1 MLDNISNI
9 ILMIKWKHVRIHI
22 TMINK
27 HFNAFF
33 MPTNYCSVVYSS
45 CNPVVLVK
53 SFKTAIYMLKTKV
66 GWALTAN

>member
-9 ILMIKWKHVRIHI
+9 ILMIKRKHVRVHI

-33 MPTNYCSVVYSS
+33 MSTNYCFVMSNA
-45 CNPVVLVK
+45 CNTVVLVK
-53 SFKTAIYMLKTKV
+53 SFETAVYMPKTEV
-66 GWALTAN
+66 V